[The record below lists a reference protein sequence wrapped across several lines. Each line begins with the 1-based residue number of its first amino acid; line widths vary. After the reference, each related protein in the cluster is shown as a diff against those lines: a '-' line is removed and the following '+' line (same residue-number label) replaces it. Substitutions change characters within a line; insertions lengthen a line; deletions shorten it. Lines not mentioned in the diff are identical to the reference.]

1 SFLAQS
7 VPGVWQDFIIL
18 FLLIQ
23 TKFNLDLFEVT
34 VDIIDS
40 RECNSPKSYRGQVT
54 KNMLCAGKMEGGK
67 DSCQGDSGGPL
78 VCEGENRWFLAGI
91 TSWGSGCGLKNKPG
105 VYTKVSSV
113 LPWISSTMQ
122 VHDQHQ

>member
-1 SFLAQS
+1 MLYIIYLILKSRLNSFLC
-7 VPGVWQDFIIL
+7 L
-18 FLLIQ
+18 
-23 TKFNLDLFEVT
+23 VT

-40 RECNSPKSYRGQVT
+40 RECNSPKSYSGQVT